1 MRNLSSYLNRRKVRT
16 QDERN
21 AWAMRNGIDSYEKLL
36 QFCES
41 NELRCTG
48 TWVFSTPTPKKAE
61 RTTVSV
67 PEEKAAEAPAESEPS
82 DNTWHTPAALRPL
95 RKSAPLPKT
104 SKSKKSSSRK
114 TRSRKKPTPAV
125 EDPEE

>member
-16 QDERN
+16 QEERD
-21 AWAMRNGIDSYEKLL
+21 AWAVRNGIDSHAKLL

-48 TWVFSTPTPKKAE
+48 TWVFSVPTSKKAE
-61 RTTVSV
+61 RPVALVS
-67 PEEKAAEAPAESEPS
+67 EEKATEAPAESEPS

-114 TRSRKKPTPAV
+114 TRSRKKPTPVV
-125 EDPEE
+125 EEPEE